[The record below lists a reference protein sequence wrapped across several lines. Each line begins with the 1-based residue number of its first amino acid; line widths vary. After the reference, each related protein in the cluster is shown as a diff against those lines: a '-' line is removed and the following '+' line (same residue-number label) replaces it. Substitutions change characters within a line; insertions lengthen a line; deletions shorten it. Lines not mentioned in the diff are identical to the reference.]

1 MKNNQDYTPSIPG
14 KKHEIENTQ
23 LECKENLNPD
33 SHMMLSQKFIEELPD
48 AISVIMTQLYL
59 KAGIK
64 HWRGKGQVAFKY
76 EMKHMEF
83 RGNFNPKHYKD
94 LN

>member
-59 KAGIK
+59 KAGMKCWKIK
-64 HWRGKGQVAFKY
+64 GLAAAKY
-76 EMKHMEF
+76 EIKKLHF
-83 RGNFNPKHYKD
+83 RDTFKPKH
-94 LN
+94 